1 MSTPPQEALHGM
13 RVDYRKDAL
22 DETDL
27 AADPVEQF
35 RLWFDEATA
44 AKVVEPNAMTFA
56 TATPD
61 GIPSA
66 RVLLLKEFDQDG
78 FIFFTNYGS
87 RKGRELLANPRG
99 AMVFFWQPLERQ
111 VRIEGT
117 VERVSREKSLSYFEV
132 RPKASRLGAWAS
144 RQSDVVASREVI
156 EQREAE
162 LTAEFG
168 ENIPLPD
175 FWGGYVL
182 KPTSIEF
189 WQGRPGRLHDRLRY
203 QKIAGVWK
211 IDRLSP

>member
-1 MSTPPQEALHGM
+1 MSQESKETLHEM

-22 DETDL
+22 DEVDL
-27 AADPVEQF
+27 LPDPVEQF
-35 RLWFDEATA
+35 RVWFDEATA
-44 AKVVEPNAMTFA
+44 ANVAEPNAMTFA

-66 RVLLLKEFDQDG
+66 RVLLLKEFDRDG
-78 FIFFTNYGS
+78 FVFFTNYGS
-87 RKGRELLANPRG
+87 RKGRELLTNPRG

-144 RQSDVVASREVI
+144 RQSEVVASREVI

-162 LTAEFG
+162 LTAKFG

-182 KPTSIEF
+182 KPTSVEF

-203 QKIAGVWK
+203 VKNGDVWN